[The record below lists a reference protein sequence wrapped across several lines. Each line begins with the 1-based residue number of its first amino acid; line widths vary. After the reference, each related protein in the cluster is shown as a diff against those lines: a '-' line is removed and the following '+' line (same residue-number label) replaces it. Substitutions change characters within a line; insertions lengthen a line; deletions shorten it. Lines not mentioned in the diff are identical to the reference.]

1 MDVTNILIIGL
12 IAIITVAYICLGT
25 ESHDIQDDLEEI
37 KELLKE
43 LRKENKEDE
52 TN

>member
-1 MDVTNILIIGL
+1 MDVTSILIIGL
-12 IAIITVAYICLGT
+12 ITTIAVAGIGLAIET
-25 ESHDIQDDLEEI
+25 ELQYDLEEI